1 MGRLIGILVL
11 LAAAAVAAGP
21 VPERVVVR
29 GDSVTLADLV
39 PGAPEAW
46 AGVLLGPAP
55 PPGGRRTLEGSWI
68 RQRARQVGA
77 RDEIR
82 VPERVVV
89 TRPGQRVDREAVV
102 GAVRRALE
110 PRLGEGEQVRVL
122 GVGLPRALPEGDM
135 ELVPRLPGGEI
146 PSPVTLWVDV
156 WVDGA
161 RQGRA
166 WARVEVFRSRPV
178 VVVRRD
184 VARGEVLGPD
194 DVEVRAGRSVRGALT
209 DPARAV
215 GKRARRSLRAGATL
229 AAADLETVP
238 VVSRGD
244 LVRLVARVGGVTAST
259 LGRALEPA
267 GLGER
272 LRVENLTSGRTV
284 AGVLREAGV
293 VDVAAG
299 PGR

>member
-1 MGRLIGILVL
+1 MGRLVGILVL
-11 LAAAAVAAGP
+11 LAAAAVAAAP
-21 VPERVVVR
+21 VPERVEVR
-29 GDSVTLADLV
+29 GDPVTLADLV

-46 AGVLLGPAP
+46 SKVLLGPAP

-77 RDEIR
+77 GDEIR
-82 VPERVVV
+82 VPERVVLI
-89 TRPGQRVDREAVV
+89 RPGRLVGRDAVV
-102 GAVRRALE
+102 RAVRRALE
-110 PRLGEGEQVRVL
+110 PRIGEGEQVRVL
-122 GVGLPRALPEGDM
+122 GVGLPRAVPEGTV
-135 ELVPRLPGGEI
+135 ELVPRLPDGEL

-156 WVDGA
+156 WVDGV

-184 VARGEVLGPD
+184 VERGEVLGPD
-194 DVEVRAGRSVRGALT
+194 DVEVRAGRPVRGALT
-209 DPARAV
+209 DPDRAV
-215 GKRARRSLRAGATL
+215 GKRARRSLRAGAPL
-229 AAADLETVP
+229 AASDLETVP

-272 LRVENLTSGRTV
+272 IRVENLTSGRTV
-284 AGVLREAGV
+284 AGVLRESGV

-299 PGR
+299 LGR